1 MRSGGS
7 FRQEQ
12 EVCGSCSKPL
22 APRGKALKMNV
33 SVFLVAAVAVDLAA
47 DFATG
52 PSCAVNVYVSGAR
65 TDRLEQFV
73 KLSSADAALVS
84 EVSNVRRRDGA

>member
-12 EVCGSCSKPL
+12 EVYGSRAANLLHS
-22 APRGKALKMNV
+22 GKAVKMTV

-52 PSCAVNVYVSGAR
+52 PSGAVNVHVSGAR
-65 TDRLEQFV
+65 PDCLEQFI
-73 KLSSADAALVS
+73 KLSGADAALVS
-84 EVSNVRRRDGA
+84 QVSDVDRRDRA